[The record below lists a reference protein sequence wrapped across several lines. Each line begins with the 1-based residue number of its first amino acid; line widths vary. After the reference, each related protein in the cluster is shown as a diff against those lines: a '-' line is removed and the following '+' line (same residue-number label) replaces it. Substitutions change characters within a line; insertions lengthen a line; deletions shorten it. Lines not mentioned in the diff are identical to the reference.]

1 MTKFKLAK
9 FKLVCTA
16 AVIFSVLA
24 ELSVLASPAMARR
37 ATSSPVRQ
45 SVYCATR
52 EMGNPHSKYCDYLAW
67 SEWRRWGSWDSR
79 LDNACLA
86 NPAYIPGECG
96 RDARGNV
103 LFQPNVNVY

>member
-1 MTKFKLAK
+1 MTKLK
-9 FKLVCTA
+9 FLVGA
-16 AVIFSVLA
+16 AVVFSMLA
-24 ELSVLASPAMARR
+24 GPAMARR
-37 ATSSPVRQ
+37 HASSRPVQ

-52 EMGNPHSKYCDYLAW
+52 EAGNPHSQYCDYEAW
-67 SEWRRWGSWDSR
+67 SEWRRFGSWDAR

-103 LFQPNVNVY
+103 IFPPNVY